1 MKLGRWIGLLVLL
14 VALYLVWRIRQ
25 VLLLIF
31 TAMILTIPLNRLV
44 KRWQQLGMRRGI
56 ANLLAFLTLLTF
68 LLLFGGLIVPPLVEQ
83 GQRLIQLVGLALER
97 LLVWLLQLQSQLPE
111 VWRPVSAN
119 SWTQQA
125 QLLLGWIVDHFFA
138 LFSDLLTLLL
148 HGLLV
153 LVLTVMLLAN
163 PAAYRRGAI
172 RLVPAFYRERV
183 DTVLAECE
191 RKLAIWMQI
200 TLWEMLAVGL
210 ATAVVLGLLRVP
222 LVLTNAAIA
231 GFLEIIPHL
240 GVFLSL
246 IPPVA
251 AAWLSSPEKAIAV
264 VVLYLV
270 IQIGKYQLLHPF
282 LHRQVLSN
290 NVISRSGHRSFPPVP
305 LTAPLTATRA
315 ATQEDSLR
323 QKTIDQTAQP
333 PGALLPA
340 LLLLAQLSLAFFC
353 GLTGLLL
360 AVPLVIV
367 AQVWVRAVLTDHS
380 KGRQMDRDLAARECT
395 TNGDEFNSLAGSK
408 SKQI

>member
-111 VWRPVSAN
+111 AWRPVSAI
-119 SWTQQA
+119 SLTQQA

-270 IQIGKYQLLHPF
+270 IQVGKYQLLHPF
-282 LHRQVLSN
+282 LHRQFLSD
-290 NVISRSGHRSFPPVP
+290 NVTSHSRHRSFSP
-305 LTAPLTATRA
+305 APLTATR
-315 ATQEDSLR
+315 EESLG
-323 QKTIDQTAQP
+323 QKTIDRPAQR

-367 AQVWVRAVLTDHS
+367 TQVWVRAVLTDHS
-380 KGRQMDRDLAARECT
+380 KGRQMDRDLEAKECT
-395 TNGDEFNSLAGSK
+395 TKEDEFNSLASSK